1 MTISALPEVP
11 SPTLLPAL
19 ATITSATTASPT
31 GRTQRRCSCTA
42 AVSPPTG
49 GRPRPTRAPMIRA
62 RRRGNVIPCS
72 PPPRSPRWRLT
83 RPSCS
88 PPGTS
93 EPPSRTRPTVQ
104 TLSLTTVRRPT
115 GTALPAAAYV
125 ASWVVGLLLAP
136 TSPSHDA
143 PAAAVAGFYAAHGGA
158 VVSSALLV
166 HGTAGLALAA
176 LAVGVARVTGVR
188 GGLRRVVIGT
198 GLAAAL
204 LSGLQF
210 ILAVVA
216 GGGAHA
222 ATTSRTL
229 LLAIDFLDVLKIAL
243 LASFASVATTA
254 AARGGAAPGWL
265 RLMTALLVPLLL
277 IGSAALVGVDA
288 LLPVLEV
295 SLLMLLAWAA
305 AIGVLLSRTAW
316 TA

>member
-1 MTISALPEVP
+1 
-11 SPTLLPAL
+11 
-19 ATITSATTASPT
+19 
-31 GRTQRRCSCTA
+31 
-42 AVSPPTG
+42 
-49 GRPRPTRAPMIRA
+49 
-62 RRRGNVIPCS
+62 
-72 PPPRSPRWRLT
+72 
-83 RPSCS
+83 
-88 PPGTS
+88 
-93 EPPSRTRPTVQ
+93 VQ

-216 GGGAHA
+216 VVGAHA

-243 LASFASVATTA
+243 LASFASVATAA
-254 AARGGAAPGWL
+254 AARAGAAPGWL
-265 RLMTALLVPLLL
+265 RLMAGLLVPLLL

-316 TA
+316 TARVPAAC